1 MTTEANGGD
10 DVCDDSK
17 SSPADPKDRESL
29 EQLVEKANQGDP
41 EAIQALRR
49 FLDERVELAKKLGDL
64 AWNVETVLITKI
76 TDGNALV
83 IEAIRRQVAQL
94 REELAGETPNP
105 IERLLVDQVVAV
117 YLEGQ
122 YLQLKQTDASGTTQ
136 GRATQQMKRLESSQ
150 KRLTKAIKTL
160 AIVRKMGTAA
170 WGTRLRV
177 FSEQTG

>member
-1 MTTEANGGD
+1 MITEANGGD

-29 EQLVEKANQGDP
+29 EQLVQKANQGDA

-49 FLDERVELAKKLGDL
+49 LLDENVEVAKKLGDL
-64 AWNVETVLITKI
+64 AWNVETSLIAKI
-76 TDGNALV
+76 ANGNSLG

-94 REELAGETPNP
+94 REELAGDTPSP

-122 YLQLKQTDASGTTQ
+122 YLQLKQTDSPGTTQ
-136 GRATQQMKRLESSQ
+136 GRATLHMKRLESSQ
-150 KRLTKAIKTL
+150 KRLMKALKTL
-160 AIVRKMGTAA
+160 ATVRKMGTAV